1 METCTIS
8 QLWSKLNKQPE
19 KNPHYIPL
27 RNPQC
32 QGSVFDVKFNLDHG
46 LYFNWNWTVVVVVVV
61 GCWWRGG
68 DLNSSKNRWSL
79 ALAAIKTN
87 WLLLKWST
95 CKLYN
100 RMSKSSLKMLT
111 ILNDCPEYWD
121 VSDRQQSQPIMN
133 SWLGG
138 LEMWHRH
145 WERKL
150 PGFYWGLYNILN
162 ILWKLRHS
170 SIQTG
175 HNSITSRMSLQLQ
188 QYSWPTETH
197 L

>member
-1 METCTIS
+1 MDGGWPAQSAARETGMETCTIS

-61 GCWWRGG
+61 VGCWWRGG

-87 WLLLKWST
+87 WPLLKWST
-95 CKLYN
+95 CKLSI

-111 ILNDCPEYWD
+111 NLTDWPEYWD
-121 VSDRQQSQPIMN
+121 VSDRQQSQLIMTLD
-133 SWLGG
+133 WAD
-138 LEMWHRH
+138 
-145 WERKL
+145 
-150 PGFYWGLYNILN
+150 
-162 ILWKLRHS
+162 WKCDTDIYRENFLVLLRTFKHTHS
-170 SIQTG
+170 SI
-175 HNSITSRMSLQLQ
+175 
-188 QYSWPTETH
+188 
-197 L
+197 

>member
-1 METCTIS
+1 MPAQSAARETGLETCTIS

-87 WLLLKWST
+87 WPLLKWST

-111 ILNDCPEYWD
+111 NLTDWPESWVLRCVGPSAVTANND
-121 VSDRQQSQPIMN
+121 

-138 LEMWHRH
+138 LEMWHGH
-145 WERKL
+145 LQRKL
-150 PGFYWGLYNILN
+150 PGFYWGL
-162 ILWKLRHS
+162 
-170 SIQTG
+170 
-175 HNSITSRMSLQLQ
+175 
-188 QYSWPTETH
+188 
-197 L
+197 